1 MLGTLIRI
9 ANLRQLLKK
18 QRERKKR
25 RRTYA
30 SDEVGVYD
38 GDTMGLEKIGDG
50 ALPR

>member
-9 ANLRQLLKK
+9 ANLRQLQKK
-18 QRERKKR
+18 QREKKKKK
-25 RRTYA
+25 TYA